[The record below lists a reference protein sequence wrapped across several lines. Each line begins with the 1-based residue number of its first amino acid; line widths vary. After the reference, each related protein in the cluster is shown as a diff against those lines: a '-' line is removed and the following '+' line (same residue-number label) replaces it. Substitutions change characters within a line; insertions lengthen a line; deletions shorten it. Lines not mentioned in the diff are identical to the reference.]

1 VHPEARTEILR
12 RLLASRE
19 RGPEVDARPASV
31 PAERYLEPAVLDQ
44 ERLALFRRQPLLVAH
59 VSELPGPG
67 DFLTEDV
74 AGVPLLV
81 LRDAGGQLRVF
92 QNLCRHQ
99 GVRLVDE
106 KQGCGRKSFKC
117 LYHAWRYGLDGS
129 LLDIAGR
136 EIPEA
141 HLYPGLE
148 LRAVAHEVRH
158 GFVWVWLDG
167 KPAASPA
174 ATTEAM
180 PEATIDA
187 PGGVAGFL
195 GPVLDDD
202 FTRFALASHAV
213 HRKNA
218 HVRACNWK
226 LVLDA
231 LGAGHSLEPDDRTH
245 VQQEA
250 AVLDDCAPHVR
261 HVSARPGSLEVAPDA
276 WDLRRDATVSYR
288 VFPGTVLVLHPQHPQ
303 WISQISLFPEA
314 VDRVRVVHR
323 MLLASRP
330 AGDAERLDQS
340 FQRVDGDALAGDV
353 LARAERLQGALGPG
367 AQPGTETEP
376 RPEPWPAEHGTRL
389 FHQAWERVMS
399 AHVK

>member
-1 VHPEARTEILR
+1 MHPEARTEILR

-19 RGPEVDARPASV
+19 RGPEVDARPSSV
-31 PAERYLEPAVLDQ
+31 PAERYREPAVLEQ

-81 LRDAGGQLRVF
+81 LRDAGGQVRVF

-106 KQGCGRKSFKC
+106 KQGCGRQSFKC

-129 LLDIAGR
+129 LMDIAGR

-158 GFVWVWLDG
+158 GFVWVRLDG
-167 KPAASPA
+167 KPAAPPEA
-174 ATTEAM
+174 RPGATPEAT
-180 PEATIDA
+180 PEATI
-187 PGGVAGFL
+187 GVAGFL

-202 FTRFALASHAV
+202 FTHFALASHVV

-231 LGAGHSLEPDDRTH
+231 LGAGHPLEPGGRTRVH
-245 VQQEA
+245 REA

-261 HVSARPGSLEVAPDA
+261 HVSAHPGSLGVAPDA
-276 WDLRRDATVSYR
+276 WDLRRDATVSYS
-288 VFPGTVLVLHPQHPQ
+288 VFPGTVLLVYPQ

-330 AGDAERLDQS
+330 ASDAERERLDQS
-340 FQRVDGDALAGDV
+340 FQRVDGDALAGEI
-353 LARAERLQGALGPG
+353 LALAERLQSALG
-367 AQPGTETEP
+367 AQPEEP
-376 RPEPWPAEHGTRL
+376 RPWPAEHGTRL

>member
-1 VHPEARTEILR
+1 MHPEARTEILR

-19 RGPEVDARPASV
+19 RGPEQDARPASV
-31 PAERYLEPAVLDQ
+31 PAERYREPAVLEQ

-158 GFVWVWLDG
+158 GFVWVRLDG
-167 KPAASPA
+167 KPAAPPEAGPA
-174 ATTEAM
+174 ATPEATTNAT
-180 PEATIDA
+180 PEATI
-187 PGGVAGFL
+187 GVAGFL

-202 FTRFALASHAV
+202 FARLALASHAV

-231 LGAGHSLEPDDRTH
+231 LAGAHPLEPDDRTH
-245 VQQEA
+245 VHQAA

-288 VFPGTVLVLHPQHPQ
+288 MFPGTVLVLHPRHPQ
-303 WISQISLFPEA
+303 WVSQISLFPEA

-330 AGDAERLDQS
+330 AGDAERERLDQS
-340 FQRVDGDALAGDV
+340 FQRVDGDALAEDV
-353 LARAERLQGALGPG
+353 LATAERLQSALG
-367 AQPGTETEP
+367 AQPEEP
-376 RPEPWPAEHGTRL
+376 RSWPAEHGTRL
-389 FHQAWERVMS
+389 FHQAWDRVMS